1 MKKLF
6 RPERLLWVSLLFCL
20 TLFAQTGARIAQIE
34 IKHVGPPA
42 TSDAMVR
49 SNIRVKEGDPYQRTR
64 IDEDVKNLYATGFF
78 YNIRIAQ
85 ENVADGV
92 KLTYVLQGKPTLN
105 DIKFSGNKKYSN
117 KKLTKKITSKVG
129 EPLDDK
135 KLFDDARAIEKYYEK
150 AGYQKTTAKP
160 VVSIDENVGR
170 GSVTFEIAETHKIR
184 IKDIKFEGVTGY
196 KDKKLRKVMKTKRA
210 WMFSW
215 LTGGNVYK
223 EEQFQDDKDRLI
235 EFFQN
240 EGYIDA
246 EIKDVKFDTI
256 SKKKMNVRFII
267 SQGQRYKVGDI
278 TFKGNKLFTTNDIF
292 KGFTSEGRSRRMEM
306 LVGKYFTPKGLNK
319 DVDMI
324 HDFYGSKGY
333 IDARITADKI
343 PNTATGTID
352 VVYDLDEGE
361 KFYIE
366 KIEIKGNEKTKD
378 KVLRR
383 ELSVTPGEVFDMVKV
398 KLSKERLEGL
408 NYFEKIDTKAEGAD
422 VQNRKNLVVSVEEKN
437 TGNLTFGA
445 GFSSVDAVV
454 GFVEVSQANFDLFHP
469 PTFTGAG
476 QKFRLRAQVGSK
488 RQDYI
493 LSFVEPWF
501 LNRKLA
507 FGVDLYHRDLDYVSR
522 EDFYSERHTGA
533 SLSLTKALGSE
544 NLIGRVSYTVEQ
556 ATLDQNPDSL
566 KTRNVYST
574 SGSSPNWGP
583 QVHNTSVPI
592 PLPTDISQ
600 QFGSRL
606 ISKIGSSIAY
616 DTRNSVLLPSRGQ
629 RTEFV
634 NELSGL
640 GGDVSLYKLEL
651 RSSWYF
657 PGFWDGHI
665 WEVIGRAGVVD
676 TYGNGDRGVPKVPL
690 FDRWYLGG
698 LYSLRGYSYRDI
710 GPKTTDPNYPGEPL
724 GGDTYFFGS
733 AEYSIPIIERLRFA
747 MFYDIGNV
755 YENAYSFNTVKG
767 QATYSDDWGVG
778 IRLNLPIGPLRL
790 DYGIPITHDADTS
803 GSGHFQFGVGYS
815 REF

>member
-20 TLFAQTGARIAQIE
+20 TLFAQTGARISTIE
-34 IKHVGPPA
+34 IKHVGPAA
-42 TSDAMVR
+42 TSDALIR
-49 SNIRVKEGDPYQRTR
+49 SNIRVKEGDPYQRNR
-64 IDEDVKNLYATGFF
+64 IDEDVKNLYGTGFF

-85 ENVADGV
+85 ENTADGV

-105 DIKFSGNKKYSN
+105 EIKFTGNKKYSN
-117 KKLTKKITSKVG
+117 KKLLKKITSKIG

-170 GSVTFEIAETHKIR
+170 GSVNFEIKETHKIR
-184 IKDIKFEGVTGY
+184 IKAIKFEGVTGY
-196 KDKKLRKVMKTKRA
+196 KDRKLRKVLKTKRA
-210 WMFSW
+210 WLFSW

-223 EEQFQDDKDRLI
+223 EEQFEDDKDRLI

-246 EIKDVKFDTI
+246 EIKEVKFDTV

-267 SQGQRYKVGDI
+267 NQGQRYKVGDI
-278 TFKGNKLFTTNDIF
+278 AFKGNKLFTTNDIY
-292 KGFTSEGRSRRMEM
+292 KGFVSEGKRQKMEM

-319 DVDMI
+319 DLEAI
-324 HDFYGSKGY
+324 RDFYGSKGY
-333 IDARITADKI
+333 VDAKVNADKI
-343 PNTATGTID
+343 PNTTTGTMD
-352 VVYDLDEGE
+352 VVYDIDEGE
-361 KFYIE
+361 KFFIE

-378 KVLRR
+378 KVIRR

-408 NYFEKIDTKAEGAD
+408 NYFEKVEARPEGAD
-422 VQNRKNLVVSVEEKN
+422 VQGRKNLVIGVEEKN

-445 GFSSVDAVV
+445 GFSTVDAVV
-454 GFVEVSQANFDLFHP
+454 GFVEVSQANFDLFKP

-507 FGVDLYHRDLDYVSR
+507 FGVDLYHRDLDYVSPQ
-522 EDFYSERHTGA
+522 DFYSERHTGA
-533 SLSLTKALGSE
+533 SFSLTKALGSE
-544 NLIGRVSYTVEQ
+544 NLIGRVSYTLEQ
-556 ATLDQNPDSL
+556 ASLNLNPDSL
-566 KTRNVYST
+566 RNANVKVK
-574 SGSSPNWGP
+574 SPIWGTNLVSRP
-583 QVHNTSVPI
+583 A
-592 PLPTDISQ
+592 PLPPDIAR

-606 ISKIGSSIAY
+606 ISKVGSSIAY
-616 DTRNSVLLPSRGQ
+616 DTRNSAILPSRGQ
-629 RTEFV
+629 RSEFLT
-634 NELSGL
+634 ELSGL
-640 GGDVSLYKLEL
+640 GGDVSLYKVEG

-657 PGFWDGHI
+657 PGFWDGHT
-665 WEVIGRAGVVD
+665 WELIGRAGVVD
-676 TYGNGDRGVPKVPL
+676 TWGDGDRGVDSVPL

-698 LYSLRGYSYRDI
+698 LYSLRGFSYRDI
-710 GPKTTDPNYPGEPL
+710 GPKTSGTYGGEPL
-724 GGDTYFFGS
+724 GGSTYYFGS
-733 AEYSIPIIERLRFA
+733 AEYSLPIIERLRFA
-747 MFYDIGNV
+747 VFYDIGNV
-755 YENAYSFNTVKG
+755 YKDPFSFSKVPG
-767 QATYSDDWGVG
+767 QATFSDNWGVG
-778 IRLNLPIGPLRL
+778 VRLNLPIGPLRL
-790 DYGIPITHDADTS
+790 DYGIPISHDNDTS
-803 GSGHFQFGVGYS
+803 GSGHFQFGVGYQ
-815 REF
+815 RDF